1 MRQTR
6 RSTIEPPSLPCF
18 PGYGAGH
25 ESWYLTAFGKDNDH
39 LTASLLSRCYSGI
52 FILIILVLFFEEA
65 QKNLLSILIFSPH
78 PPAPFAR
85 SSLYFTWFARGKA
98 KKRSTCSSSSSFTS
112 SSSSLGLLFSHA
124 TARNRNVLRSRRGR
138 QSTTTRRV
146 WERGEVVESQR
157 QWLRQRLRLR
167 QRQRQSHP

>member
-6 RSTIEPPSLPCF
+6 RSTLEPPSLPSF

-52 FILIILVLFFEEA
+52 FIFIILVLFFEEA

-78 PPAPFAR
+78 PPCPICPLK
-85 SSLYFTWFARGKA
+85 SLFY
-98 KKRSTCSSSSSFTS
+98 
-112 SSSSLGLLFSHA
+112 LI
-124 TARNRNVLRSRRGR
+124 
-138 QSTTTRRV
+138 
-146 WERGEVVESQR
+146 
-157 QWLRQRLRLR
+157 
-167 QRQRQSHP
+167 RQRQSQKAEHLLLLLLYFFFFLPWVAFFRTRLPEIGMC

>member
-6 RSTIEPPSLPCF
+6 RSTLEPPSLPSF

-52 FILIILVLFFEEA
+52 FIFIILVLFFEEA
-65 QKNLLSILIFSPH
+65 QNNLLSILIFSPH
-78 PPAPFAR
+78 PPCPICPLKSLFYLIRQRQSQKAEHLLLLLL
-85 SSLYFTWFARGKA
+85 LYFFFFLPWVAFFRTRLPEIGMCWGADEDDSQPPPGEYWRG
-98 KKRSTCSSSSSFTS
+98 
-112 SSSSLGLLFSHA
+112 
-124 TARNRNVLRSRRGR
+124 
-138 QSTTTRRV
+138 
-146 WERGEVVESQR
+146 GEGVESQR

-167 QRQRQSHP
+167 QRQSHP

>member
-6 RSTIEPPSLPCF
+6 RSTLEPPSLPSF

-52 FILIILVLFFEEA
+52 FIFIILVLFFEEA
-65 QKNLLSILIFSPH
+65 QNSLLSILIFSPH
-78 PPAPFAR
+78 PPCPIGPLK
-85 SSLYFTWFARGKA
+85 SLFYLIRQRQSQKA
-98 KKRSTCSSSSSFTS
+98 EHLLPSPPPPLLLLLPP
-112 SSSSLGLLFSHA
+112 LGGFFSHA

-146 WERGEVVESQR
+146 WERGGGGREPATVAEAAT
-157 QWLRQRLRLR
+157 
-167 QRQRQSHP
+167 